1 MPSTFVV
8 NPRFVLEYGRSE
20 DCAKLLG
27 IVTGVIAGRT
37 QQLSREEA
45 YETGDY
51 ERGIVANV
59 ELDGLTFRGRAA
71 GTVYYSGYLEGGT
84 EDTPAFHFLS
94 RAAESVG
101 LSLLGAQAVG
111 IL

>member
-8 NPRFVLEYGRSE
+8 NPRFVLEYGRSKE
-20 DCAKLLG
+20 CATLLAV
-27 IVTGVIAGRT
+27 VTGVVAGRA

-45 YETGDY
+45 YETGEY

-59 ELDGLTFRGRAA
+59 GLDGLTWRGRAA
-71 GTVYYSGYLEGGT
+71 GTAPYSGFLEDGT

-101 LSLLGAQAVG
+101 LRLTVVTR
-111 IL
+111 